1 MSSYEQHD
9 WVIPDKVMIYQR
21 SGSPK
26 WQMRL
31 KIPGRAGYV
40 VKSTKQK
47 DKALA
52 EEVAR
57 KEFNALTYK
66 VENNLEI
73 KSYDFAKIY
82 AAWWERDD
90 HQKVR
95 RDGNTLK
102 ALPSDICCPI
112 LEKF

>member
-1 MSSYEQHD
+1 
-9 WVIPDKVMIYQR
+9 MIYQR

-31 KIPGRAGYV
+31 KIPDRAGYV

-52 EEVAR
+52 EELAR
-57 KEFNALTYK
+57 KEFNALAYK

-73 KSYDFAKIY
+73 KSYDFAKKNVLLGGKGN
-82 AAWWERDD
+82 D

-102 ALPSDICCPI
+102 ALPRDICCPI